1 MSRFKKDYNSFLIET
16 NMSIHKITRLD
27 ANKLYDKVFLDYD
40 AVTMR
45 ELCLTDL
52 FFLLTRGCKRKD
64 MNNDWCYAR
73 CREVEA
79 NPDGYL
85 DLWAREHFKSSII
98 TFGLTIKDI
107 LNNPELTICIL
118 SHTNPIAK
126 AFLNQIKREFEVNT
140 FLQNLFPEVLYKN
153 PSKEAPRWSL
163 DAGIIIKRKGN
174 PKESTIEA
182 SGLVDGQPTSKH
194 YNILIYD
201 DVVTRESVST
211 PEMIEKVTEAFSLS
225 LNLGGQNCKRR
236 YIGTRY
242 NHADTYKTIMD
253 RGTAI
258 PRIYPA
264 TKDGTIEGEPVLLT
278 KEALLDKLRD
288 MGSYVFAS
296 QLLQNPT
303 ADKAMGFKQE
313 WIEYYDIIRRA
324 EKWNIYILVDPASE
338 KKKNNDYTVIT
349 VIGLGQD
356 KNYYLL
362 DAVRDR
368 LNLTERTTKL
378 FDLVRRWNPLS
389 VGYEKYGMQ
398 ADIEHIKYVQE
409 QEGYRF
415 NIVPLGGQMGKL
427 DRIRRLV
434 PLFENK
440 RFYLP
445 RRLLYVGQ
453 DMKGYDFISQFVGE
467 YIDFPVSAHDDML
480 DCVARITDETLMAVF
495 PQVMETIPLNVPI
508 DNQVYDPLSLKVVP
522 ANTNYVPNRNSQT
535 FREAITRR

>member
-1 MSRFKKDYNSFLIET
+1 MSVKELTRAEANNLYFEVLQSKDAEAL
-16 NMSIHKITRLD
+16 R
-27 ANKLYDKVFLDYD
+27 
-40 AVTMR
+40 R
-45 ELCLTDL
+45 LCLGDL
-52 FFLLTRGCKRKD
+52 FFLLTVGCKRRD

-126 AFLNQIKREFEVNT
+126 AFLNQIKREFETNT
-140 FLQNLFPEVLYKN
+140 FLQGLFPEVLYKN
-153 PSKEAPRWSL
+153 PQKESSRWSL
-163 DAGIIIKRKGN
+163 DGGIIVKRKGN
-174 PKESTIEA
+174 PKESTIES

-194 YNILIYD
+194 YNVLVYD

-225 LNLGGQNCKRR
+225 LNLGGKDCRR
-236 YIGTRY
+236 RCIGTRY
-242 NHADTYKTIMD
+242 NHADTYKTIID
-253 RGTAI
+253 RQTAI
-258 PRIYPA
+258 PRVYPA
-264 TKDGTIEGEPVLLT
+264 TEDGTINGNPVLLS
-278 KEALLDKLRD
+278 KEALMEKLRD
-288 MGSYVFAS
+288 MGSYVFSS

-303 ADKAMGFKQE
+303 ADKAMGFKDDWLQ
-313 WIEYYDIIRRA
+313 YYDLIRHA
-324 EKWNIYILVDPASE
+324 DKWNIYILVDPASE
-338 KKKNNDYTVIT
+338 KKKGNDYTVIA

-368 LNLTERTTKL
+368 MNLTERTTSL
-378 FDLVRRWNPLS
+378 FNFVRKWSPIA

-398 ADIEHIKYVQE
+398 SDIEHIKYVQE

-415 NIVPLGGQMGKL
+415 NVIPLGGTMGKN

-434 PLFENK
+434 PIFENK

-445 RRLLYVGQ
+445 RRLLYVGT
-453 DMKGYDFISQFVGE
+453 DLKGYDFVNQFVNQE
-467 YIDFPVSAHDDML
+467 YLDFPVSAHDDML
-480 DCVARITDETLMAVF
+480 DCIARITDEDLQASF
-495 PQVMETIPLNVPI
+495 PFKTEDVPLNI
-508 DNQVYDPLSLKVVP
+508 AKTDKQYDPLSMRTSSEPYGNYYP
-522 ANTNYVPNRNSQT
+522 ANKPSSW
-535 FREAITRR
+535 REAMTNR